1 MIASVAVRA
10 LCEFSAKVGDLDLR
24 FTPSPTALEGI
35 QGHQRVVARRGA
47 GYESE
52 IALEGVFQ
60 GLRVRGRADG
70 YDPARNRLEEIKTHR
85 GDLARQP
92 HNHRQLHWAQAKVY
106 AWLLCQVRGLDTI
119 DVALVYLDV
128 DSDRQTV
135 FLEPHSADELRQF
148 FEAQC
153 ICFVEWAKAQ
163 AQRLGER
170 DQGLQALGF
179 PYAQFRQGQRQLA
192 ETLYKAV
199 STGRCLMAQAST
211 GIGKTLGT
219 LFPLL
224 KAMVPQQLDKVFF
237 LTAKTPGRALAL
249 DAVRQVTAQ
258 GTLPALRTLELI
270 ARDKAC
276 EHPGLACHGEAC
288 PLAKGFYDRL
298 PAAREA
304 AARVP
309 MLDRAALREVAL
321 AHQVCPYYLGQEMAR
336 WVDVVVAD
344 YNYYFD
350 AHALLFGLSQVNQ
363 WRVAVL
369 VDEAHNLVERG
380 RAMYSASLDQGQLLA
395 LRQAKP
401 EGLASALE
409 RLNRQWNALYKGQRA
424 PYQAVEQ
431 VPTAFL
437 GALQQC
443 LGLIQER
450 MEQSPAGLD
459 PALLQFYFQALQFS
473 RVAEGFDE
481 HYLFDVSL
489 RDGPRSRKLATLALR
504 NVVPARLLAP
514 RMSAARSVTLFSAT
528 LGPRQFYADLLGM
541 PGDTAWLDVSAP
553 FRAEQLQVRI
563 ASQVS
568 TRYQQRQAS
577 LAPIVELIAEQYQRQ
592 PGNYLAF
599 FSSFEYLAQVAGLF
613 AQRYPGIAQWAQAP
627 GMDETAREAFLGRFV
642 AEGQGIGFAVLGGA
656 FGEGVDLPG
665 SRLIGAFVAT
675 LGLPQVNPVNEQFKQ
690 RLGRQFGAGFDYA
703 YLYPGV
709 RKVIQAAGRVI
720 RGDQDR
726 GVLLLID
733 ERFADARVQQMFP
746 SWWGV
751 PSVHTSVPPSHGV
764 ETPSTL
770 RVPTPTSR

>member
-1 MIASVAVRA
+1 MSYTVAVRA

-24 FTPSPTALEGI
+24 FTPSPTAQEGI
-35 QGHQRVVARRGA
+35 AGHRRVVARRAA
-47 GYESE
+47 GYEAE
-52 IALEGVFQ
+52 VALEGEYQ

-92 HNHRQLHWAQAKVY
+92 DNHRQLHWAQAKVY
-106 AWLLCQVRGLDTI
+106 AWLLCQARQLAEI

-128 DSDRQTV
+128 DSDGQTV
-135 FLEPHSADELRQF
+135 ISERYQADELKHF
-148 FEAQC
+148 FETQC
-153 ICFVEWAKAQ
+153 QRFLAWAQ
-163 AQRLGER
+163 AQERRLSER
-170 DQGLQALGF
+170 DRDLGALTF
-179 PYAQFRQGQRQLA
+179 PYREFRQGQRQLA

-224 KAMVPQQLDKVFF
+224 KAVVPQQLDKLYF

-249 DAVRQVTAQ
+249 DALRQITRASPQ
-258 GTLPALRTLELI
+258 PALRSLELI

-276 EHPGLACHGEAC
+276 EYPENACHGESC
-288 PLAKGFYDRL
+288 PLARGFYDRL

-304 AARVP
+304 AAQVSL
-309 MLDRAALREVAL
+309 LDRASLREVAL
-321 AHQVCPYYLGQEMAR
+321 AHQVCPYYLSQEMAR
-336 WVDVVVAD
+336 WVDLLVAD

-350 AHALLFGLSQVNQ
+350 AHALLFGLAQANQ
-363 WRVAVL
+363 WRTAVL

-380 RAMYSASLDQGQLLA
+380 RQMYSASLDQGQLLA
-395 LRQAKP
+395 LRQSKP
-401 EGLASALE
+401 AGLGSALD
-409 RLNRQWNALYKGQRA
+409 RLNRQWNALYKAQVA
-424 PYQAVEQ
+424 PYQASEQ
-431 VPTAFL
+431 LPDAFL
-437 GALQQC
+437 RALQQC
-443 LGLIQER
+443 IGLIQER
-450 MEQSPAGLD
+450 MNQAPAEVEPKVLE
-459 PALLQFYFQALQFS
+459 FFFQALQFS
-473 RVAEGFDE
+473 RIAELFDE
-481 HYLFDVSL
+481 HFLFDISP
-489 RDGPRSRKLATLALR
+489 RNGPRGRRLATLCLR
-504 NVVPARLLAP
+504 NVVPARLLGP

-528 LGPRQFYADLLGM
+528 LNPRHFYSDLLGM
-541 PGDTAWLDVSAP
+541 PADTAWLEVAAP

-563 ASQVS
+563 VSEVS

-577 LAPIVELIAEQYQRQ
+577 LAPIVELIAAQFAGQ

-599 FSSFEYLAQVAGLF
+599 FSSFEYLEQVARLLE
-613 AQRYPGIAQWAQAP
+613 AKHSQIPLWRQAP
-627 GMDETAREAFLGRFV
+627 GMDETSREAFLARFV
-642 AEGQGIGFAVLGGA
+642 EHGQGVGFAVLGGA

-665 SRLIGAFVAT
+665 TRLIGAFVAT

-726 GVLLLID
+726 GVLMLID
-733 ERFADARVQQMFP
+733 ERFAEPRVRQMFP
-746 SWWGV
+746 SWWQLG
-751 PSVHTSVPPSHGV
+751 
-764 ETPSTL
+764 
-770 RVPTPTSR
+770 

>member
-1 MIASVAVRA
+1 MTYTVAVRA

-24 FTPSPTALEGI
+24 FTPSPTAQEGI
-35 QGHQRVVARRGA
+35 AGHRRVVARRGA
-47 GYESE
+47 GYQSE
-52 IALEGVFQ
+52 VALQGEYQ
-60 GLRVRGRADG
+60 GLEVRGRADG
-70 YDPARNRLEEIKTHR
+70 YDPAANRLEEIKTHR

-92 HNHRQLHWAQAKVY
+92 GNHRQLHWAQAKVY
-106 AWLLCQVRGLDTI
+106 AWLLCQARQLDSI
-119 DVALVYLDV
+119 EVALVYLDV

-135 FLEPHSADELRQF
+135 ISEQHTATDLQRF
-148 FEAQC
+148 FESQC
-153 ICFVEWAKAQ
+153 RCFLAWAQ
-163 AQRLGER
+163 AQERRLAER
-170 DQGLQALGF
+170 DRDLKALGF
-179 PYAQFRQGQRQLA
+179 PYPQFRQGQRQLA

-224 KAMVPQQLDKVFF
+224 KAMVPQQLDKLFF

-249 DAVRQVTAQ
+249 DALRQVTEATPQ
-258 GTLPALRTLELI
+258 PALRILELI

-276 EHPGLACHGEAC
+276 EHPGSACHGESC
-288 PLAKGFYDRL
+288 PLARGFYDRL

-304 AARVP
+304 AAQRP
-309 MLDRAALREVAL
+309 LLDRAGLREVAL

-336 WVDVVVAD
+336 WVDVLVAD

-350 AHALLFGLSQVNQ
+350 AHALLHALTQANQ

-380 RAMYSASLDQGQLLA
+380 RGMYSASLDQGQLQA
-395 LRQAKP
+395 LRQGKP
-401 EGLASALE
+401 AGLGSALD
-409 RLNRQWNALYKGQRA
+409 RLNRQWNALYKAQRA
-424 PYQAVEQ
+424 PYEASDQL
-431 VPTAFL
+431 PGAFL

-443 LGLIQER
+443 IGLIQARLEQAPGE
-450 MEQSPAGLD
+450 MEPAV
-459 PALLQFYFQALQFS
+459 LQFYFQALQFN
-473 RVAEGFDE
+473 RVAELFDE
-481 HYLFDVSL
+481 HFIFDVSV
-489 RDGPRSRKLATLALR
+489 RSGPRKRRLATLCLR
-504 NVVPARLLAP
+504 NVIPARLLGP

-528 LGPRQFYADLLGM
+528 LNPRHFYADLLGM
-541 PGDTAWLDVSAP
+541 PADTAWLEVAAP

-563 ASQVS
+563 ASQVC
-568 TRYQQRQAS
+568 TRYRERHAS
-577 LAPIVELIAEQYQRQ
+577 LAPIVELIAEQYRRA

-599 FSSFEYLAQVAGLF
+599 FSSFEYLGQVAALL
-613 AQRYPGIAQWAQAP
+613 AERYPTIPRWEQAP
-627 GMDETAREAFLGRFV
+627 GMDEGAREAFLARFV
-642 AEGQGIGFAVLGGA
+642 PDGQGVGFAVLGGA

-665 SRLIGAFVAT
+665 TRLIGAFVAT

-720 RGDQDR
+720 RGDQDQ

-733 ERFADARVQQMFP
+733 ERFAEPRVRQMFP
-746 SWWGV
+746 GWWQVAG
-751 PSVHTSVPPSHGV
+751 
-764 ETPSTL
+764 E
-770 RVPTPTSR
+770 

>member
-1 MIASVAVRA
+1 MSYTVAVRA

-24 FTPSPTALEGI
+24 FTPSPTAQEGI
-35 QGHQRVVARRGA
+35 AGHRRVVARRAA
-47 GYESE
+47 GYEAE
-52 IALEGVFQ
+52 VALEGEYQ

-70 YDPARNRLEEIKTHR
+70 YDPAGNRLEEIKTHR

-92 HNHRQLHWAQAKVY
+92 DNHRQLHWAQAKVY
-106 AWLLCQVRGLDTI
+106 GWLLCQARQLSDI
-119 DVALVYLDV
+119 EVALVYLDI
-128 DSDRQTV
+128 DSDSQTV
-135 FLEPHSADELRQF
+135 ISERYSAADLQQF
-148 FEAQC
+148 FHTQCQRFLAWARAQ
-153 ICFVEWAKAQ
+153 E
-163 AQRLGER
+163 QRLAER
-170 DQGLQALGF
+170 DRGLQALAF
-179 PYAQFRQGQRQLA
+179 PYPALRHGQRQLA

-224 KAMVPQQLDKVFF
+224 KAVVPQQLDKLYF

-249 DAVRQVTAQ
+249 DALRQLTRD
-258 GTLPALRTLELI
+258 GTQPALRTLELI

-276 EHPGLACHGEAC
+276 EYPENACHGESC

-304 AARVP
+304 AAAVP
-309 MLDRAALREVAL
+309 LLDRAALREVAL

-336 WVDVVVAD
+336 WVDLLVAD

-350 AHALLFGLSQVNQ
+350 AHALLFGLAQANQ
-363 WRVAVL
+363 WRTAVL

-380 RAMYSASLDQGQLLA
+380 RQMYSASLDQGQLQA

-401 EGLASALE
+401 MGLGSALD
-409 RLNRQWNALYKGQRA
+409 RLNRQWNALYKAQVA
-424 PYQAVEQ
+424 PYQAGEQ
-431 VPTAFL
+431 LPEAFL
-437 GALQQC
+437 RALAQC
-443 LGLIQER
+443 IGLIQER
-450 MEQSPAGLD
+450 MNQAPAEVEPKVLEF
-459 PALLQFYFQALQFS
+459 FYQALQFS
-473 RVAEGFDE
+473 RIAELFDE
-481 HYLFDVSL
+481 HFLFDISQ
-489 RDGPRSRKLATLALR
+489 RNAPRGRRLATLCLR
-504 NVVPARLLAP
+504 NVVPARLLGP

-528 LGPRQFYADLLGM
+528 LNPRHYYSDLLGM
-541 PGDTAWLDVSAP
+541 PADTAWLEVAAP
-553 FRAEQLQVRI
+553 FRAEQLEVRI
-563 ASQVS
+563 VSEVS

-577 LAPIVELIAEQYQRQ
+577 LAPIVELIAAQYARQ

-599 FSSFEYLAQVAGLF
+599 FSSFEYLEQVARLLAERHPGL
-613 AQRYPGIAQWAQAP
+613 PQWRQAP
-627 GMDETAREAFLGRFV
+627 GMDEAGREAFLARFV
-642 AEGQGIGFAVLGGA
+642 ADGQGIGFAVLGGA

-665 SRLIGAFVAT
+665 TRLIGAFVAT

-733 ERFADARVQQMFP
+733 ERFAEPRVRQMFP
-746 SWWGV
+746 SWW
-751 PSVHTSVPPSHGV
+751 
-764 ETPSTL
+764 
-770 RVPTPTSR
+770 RYA

>member
-1 MIASVAVRA
+1 MSYVVAVRA

-24 FTPSPTALEGI
+24 FTPSPTAEEGMA
-35 QGHQRVVARRGA
+35 GHRRVVARRGA
-47 GYESE
+47 GYQAEVT
-52 IALEGVFQ
+52 LEGEYQ

-92 HNHRQLHWAQAKVY
+92 DNHRQLHWAQAKVY
-106 AWLLCQVRGLDTI
+106 GWLLCQARQLTAI
-119 DVALVYLDV
+119 EVALVYLDV
-128 DSDRQTV
+128 DSDGQTIISAR
-135 FLEPHSADELRQF
+135 HDADELRQF

-153 ICFVEWAKAQ
+153 QRFLAWAHAQ
-163 AQRLGER
+163 ARRLAER
-170 DQGLQALGF
+170 DQGLQALTF
-179 PYAQFRQGQRQLA
+179 PYPEFRQGQRQLA

-199 STGRCLMAQAST
+199 STGRCLMVQAST

-224 KAMVPQQLDKVFF
+224 KALVPQQLDKLYF

-249 DAVRQVTAQ
+249 DALRQITQACAQ
-258 GTLPALRTLELI
+258 PALRSLELI

-276 EHPGLACHGEAC
+276 EFPDKACHGESC
-288 PLAKGFYDRL
+288 PLARGFYDRL

-304 AARVP
+304 AAQVP
-309 MLDRAALREVAL
+309 LLDRATLREVAL
-321 AHQVCPYYLGQEMAR
+321 AHQVCPYYLSQEMAR
-336 WVDVVVAD
+336 WVDLLVAD

-350 AHALLFGLSQVNQ
+350 AHALLFGLAQANQ
-363 WRVAVL
+363 WRTAVL

-380 RAMYSASLDQGQLLA
+380 RQMYSASLDQGRLLA
-395 LRQAKP
+395 LRQSKP
-401 EGLASALE
+401 AGLGGALD
-409 RLNRQWNALYKGQRA
+409 RLNRQWNALYKAQVA
-424 PYQAVEQ
+424 PYQAAEQ
-431 VPTAFL
+431 LPEAFL

-443 LGLIQER
+443 IGLIQER
-450 MEQSPAGLD
+450 LNQAPNEVEPAVLEF
-459 PALLQFYFQALQFS
+459 FYQALQFS
-473 RVAEGFDE
+473 RVAE
-481 HYLFDVSL
+481 LFDPHFLFDITL
-489 RDGPRSRKLATLALR
+489 RSGPRGRRLATLCLR
-504 NVVPARLLAP
+504 NVVPARLLGP

-528 LGPRQFYADLLGM
+528 LNPQHYYRDLLGM
-541 PGDTAWLDVSAP
+541 PADTAWLEVAAP
-553 FRAEQLQVRI
+553 FRGEQLEVRI
-563 ASQVS
+563 VSEVS

-577 LAPIVELIAEQYQRQ
+577 LAPIVELIAAQYSRQ

-599 FSSFEYLAQVAGLF
+599 FSSFEYLEQVAGLL
-613 AQRYPGIAQWAQAP
+613 AATHPGIPLWRQAP
-627 GMDETAREAFLGRFV
+627 GMDEGSREAFLARFV
-642 AEGQGIGFAVLGGA
+642 EDGQGVGFAVLGGA

-665 SRLIGAFVAT
+665 TRLIGAFVAT

-733 ERFADARVQQMFP
+733 ERFVEPRVRQMFP
-746 SWWGV
+746 SWW
-751 PSVHTSVPPSHGV
+751 HCA
-764 ETPSTL
+764 
-770 RVPTPTSR
+770 

>member
-1 MIASVAVRA
+1 MSYTVAVRA

-24 FTPSPTALEGI
+24 FTPSPTAQEGI
-35 QGHQRVVARRGA
+35 AGHRRVVARRAA
-47 GYESE
+47 GYEAE
-52 IALEGVFQ
+52 VALEGEYQ

-70 YDPARNRLEEIKTHR
+70 YDPEGNRLEEIKTHR

-92 HNHRQLHWAQAKVY
+92 DNHRQLHWAQAKVY
-106 AWLLCQVRGLDTI
+106 GWLLCQARQLTDI
-119 DVALVYLDV
+119 EVALVYLDI
-128 DSDRQTV
+128 DSDSQTV
-135 FLEPHSADELRQF
+135 ISERHSAADLQQF
-148 FEAQC
+148 FHTQCQRFLAWARAQ
-153 ICFVEWAKAQ
+153 E
-163 AQRLGER
+163 QRLAER
-170 DQGLQALGF
+170 DRGLQALAF
-179 PYAQFRQGQRQLA
+179 PYPALRHGQRQLA

-224 KAMVPQQLDKVFF
+224 KAVVPQQLDKLYF

-249 DAVRQVTAQ
+249 DALRQLTRD
-258 GTLPALRTLELI
+258 GTQPALRTLELI

-276 EHPGLACHGEAC
+276 EYPENACHGESC

-298 PAAREA
+298 PTAREA
-304 AARVP
+304 AAAVP
-309 MLDRAALREVAL
+309 LLDRAALREVAL

-336 WVDVVVAD
+336 WVDLLVAD

-350 AHALLFGLSQVNQ
+350 AHALLFGLAQANQ
-363 WRVAVL
+363 WRTAVL

-380 RAMYSASLDQGQLLA
+380 RQMYSASLDQGQLQA

-401 EGLASALE
+401 MGLGSALD
-409 RLNRQWNALYKGQRA
+409 RLNRQWNALYKAQVA
-424 PYQAVEQ
+424 PYQAGEQ
-431 VPTAFL
+431 LPEAFL
-437 GALQQC
+437 RALAQC
-443 LGLIQER
+443 IGLIQER
-450 MEQSPAGLD
+450 MNQAPAEVEPKVLEF
-459 PALLQFYFQALQFS
+459 FYQALQFS
-473 RVAEGFDE
+473 RIAELFDE
-481 HYLFDVSL
+481 HFLFDISQRNGL
-489 RDGPRSRKLATLALR
+489 RGRRLATLCLR
-504 NVVPARLLAP
+504 NVVPARLLGP

-528 LGPRQFYADLLGM
+528 LNPRHYYSDLLGM
-541 PGDTAWLDVSAP
+541 PADTAWLEVAAP
-553 FRAEQLQVRI
+553 FRAEQLEVRI
-563 ASQVS
+563 VSEVS

-577 LAPIVELIAEQYQRQ
+577 LAPIVELIAAQYARQ

-599 FSSFEYLAQVAGLF
+599 FSSFEYLEQVARLLAERHPGL
-613 AQRYPGIAQWAQAP
+613 PQWRQAP
-627 GMDETAREAFLGRFV
+627 GMDEAGREAFLARFV
-642 AEGQGIGFAVLGGA
+642 ADGQGIGFAVLGGA

-665 SRLIGAFVAT
+665 TRLIGAFVAT

-733 ERFADARVQQMFP
+733 ERFAEPRVRQMFP
-746 SWWGV
+746 SWW
-751 PSVHTSVPPSHGV
+751 
-764 ETPSTL
+764 
-770 RVPTPTSR
+770 RYA

>member
-1 MIASVAVRA
+1 MTYTVAVRA

-24 FTPSPTALEGI
+24 FTPSPTAQEGI
-35 QGHQRVVARRGA
+35 AGHRRVVARRGA
-47 GYESE
+47 GYQSE
-52 IALEGVFQ
+52 VALQGEYQ
-60 GLRVRGRADG
+60 GLEVRGRADG
-70 YDPARNRLEEIKTHR
+70 YDPAANRLEEIKTHR

-92 HNHRQLHWAQAKVY
+92 GNHRQLHWAQAKVY
-106 AWLLCQVRGLDTI
+106 AWLLCQARQLDSI
-119 DVALVYLDV
+119 EVALVYLDV

-135 FLEPHSADELRQF
+135 ISEQHTATDLQRF
-148 FEAQC
+148 FESQC
-153 ICFVEWAKAQ
+153 RCFLAWAQ
-163 AQRLGER
+163 AQERRLAER
-170 DQGLQALGF
+170 DRDLKALGF
-179 PYAQFRQGQRQLA
+179 PYPQFRQGQRQLA

-224 KAMVPQQLDKVFF
+224 KAMVPQQLDKLFF

-249 DAVRQVTAQ
+249 DALRQVTEATPQ
-258 GTLPALRTLELI
+258 PALRTLELI

-276 EHPGLACHGEAC
+276 EHPGSACHGESC
-288 PLAKGFYDRL
+288 PLARGFYDRL

-304 AARVP
+304 AAQRP
-309 MLDRAALREVAL
+309 LLDRAGLREVAL

-336 WVDVVVAD
+336 WVDVLVAD

-350 AHALLFGLSQVNQ
+350 AHALLHALTQANQ

-380 RAMYSASLDQGQLLA
+380 RGMYSASLDQGQLQA
-395 LRQAKP
+395 LRQGKP
-401 EGLASALE
+401 AGLGSALG
-409 RLNRQWNALYKGQRA
+409 RLNRQWNALYKAQRA
-424 PYQAVEQ
+424 PYEASDQL
-431 VPTAFL
+431 PGAFL

-443 LGLIQER
+443 IGLIQARLEQAPGE
-450 MEQSPAGLD
+450 MEPAV
-459 PALLQFYFQALQFS
+459 LQFYFQALQFN
-473 RVAEGFDE
+473 RVAELFDE
-481 HYLFDVSL
+481 HFIFDVSV
-489 RDGPRSRKLATLALR
+489 RSGPRKRRLATLCLR
-504 NVVPARLLAP
+504 NVIPARLLGP

-528 LGPRQFYADLLGM
+528 LNPRHFYADLLGM
-541 PGDTAWLDVSAP
+541 PADTAWLEVSAP

-563 ASQVS
+563 ASQVC
-568 TRYQQRQAS
+568 TRYRERHAS
-577 LAPIVELIAEQYQRQ
+577 LAPIVELIAEQYRRA

-599 FSSFEYLAQVAGLF
+599 FSSFEYLGQVAALL
-613 AQRYPGIAQWAQAP
+613 AERYPTIPRWEQAP
-627 GMDETAREAFLGRFV
+627 GMDEGAREAFLARFV
-642 AEGQGIGFAVLGGA
+642 PDGQGVGFAVLGGA

-665 SRLIGAFVAT
+665 TRLIGAFVAT

-720 RGDQDR
+720 RGDQDQ

-733 ERFADARVQQMFP
+733 ERFAEPRVRQMFP
-746 SWWGV
+746 GWWQVAG
-751 PSVHTSVPPSHGV
+751 
-764 ETPSTL
+764 E
-770 RVPTPTSR
+770 